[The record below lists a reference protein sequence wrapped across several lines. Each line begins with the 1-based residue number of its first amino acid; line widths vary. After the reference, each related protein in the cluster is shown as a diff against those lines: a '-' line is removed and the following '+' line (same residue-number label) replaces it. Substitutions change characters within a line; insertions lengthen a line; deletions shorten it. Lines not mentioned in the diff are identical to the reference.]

1 MHVGINRDQS
11 LFPAFSENTCLNWQ
25 VQQLHLPSLKI
36 EQVPGTCMYNCECG
50 KSLFEKLVQL

>member
-11 LFPAFSENTCLNWQ
+11 LFPAFSENTQ

-50 KSLFEKLVQL
+50 

>member
-11 LFPAFSENTCLNWQ
+11 LFPA

-50 KSLFEKLVQL
+50 

>member
-11 LFPAFSENTCLNWQ
+11 LFPALNWQ

-50 KSLFEKLVQL
+50 

>member
-50 KSLFEKLVQL
+50 